1 VELEVELEDQVLR
14 RLRQGLLLQELRLQA
29 LLLGWLQEP
38 LPHAR
43 GADLAWLEPAQVWLV
58 LP

>member
-1 VELEVELEDQVLR
+1 MELEDQVLR